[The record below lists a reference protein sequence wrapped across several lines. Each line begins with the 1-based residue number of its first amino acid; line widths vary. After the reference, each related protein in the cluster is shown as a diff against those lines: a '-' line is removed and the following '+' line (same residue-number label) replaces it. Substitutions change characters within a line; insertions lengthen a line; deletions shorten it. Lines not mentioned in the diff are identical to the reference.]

1 MGRERRTVGRNTV
14 DLKRAIIDLM
24 PGPLVR
30 TFASPYIAGKGIGA
44 GVSKADEIHTKHG
57 ICSTV
62 DLLAE
67 EVFSRED
74 VEATVQIYLRM
85 VEALKDRPFASISLK
100 PTSLGIN
107 ESEAYCQDNLR
118 RIVSAAATHGMHIT
132 LDMEDRHFTDVT
144 LRMFKAIR
152 NEFDNF
158 GIVLQS
164 RLFRTPEDI
173 KALHSKPCKVRICI
187 GIYREPADVALQDK
201 ADMKDK
207 LFELVQLLLDHGHYP
222 EIATHD
228 EPLIRRC
235 IAYLDKQG
243 VAKNAYEFQ
252 MLLGVPRSDIQQ
264 EIVKRGQIVRLY
276 VPFAEDWKYAVHY
289 LKRRLAANPAMAVM
303 VMKNMFSH

>member
-1 MGRERRTVGRNTV
+1 V
-14 DLKRAIIDLM
+14 DLKRTIIDLM

-30 TFASPYIAGKGIGA
+30 IFAAPYIAGKGISA
-44 GVSKADEIHTKHG
+44 GVSKADELNKKQG
-57 ICSTV
+57 IYSTV

-74 VEATVQIYLRM
+74 VEATVQVYLRM
-85 VEALKDRPFASISLK
+85 IEALKDRSYASISLK

-107 ESEAYCQDNLR
+107 ESEAYCQENLR
-118 RIVSAAATHGMHIT
+118 RIVSAAAVHGMHIT

-152 NEFDNF
+152 DEFDNF

-187 GIYREPADVALQDK
+187 GIYREPAEVALQDK
-201 ADMKDK
+201 ADMKAK

-228 EPLIRRC
+228 EVLVRRC
-235 IAYLDKQG
+235 MEHLDKQG
-243 VAKNAYEFQ
+243 VPKTAYEFQ
-252 MLLGVPRSDIQQ
+252 MLLGVPRHELQA
-264 EIVKRGQIVRLY
+264 EIVKRGQIIRLY
-276 VPFAEDWKYAVHY
+276 VPFAEDWKYAIHY
-289 LKRRLAANPAMAVM
+289 LKRRLAANPAMALM
-303 VMKNMFSH
+303 VMKNMFGS

>member
-1 MGRERRTVGRNTV
+1 M
-14 DLKRAIIDLM
+14 DLKRTILDLM
-24 PGPLVR
+24 PDFLVR
-30 TFASPYIAGKGIGA
+30 TFAAPYCAGKGIFS
-44 GVSKADEIHTKHG
+44 GVAKADEIHSKLG
-57 ICSTV
+57 LFSTV

-74 VEATVQIYLRM
+74 VEATVQVYLRM
-85 VEALKDRPFASISLK
+85 VEALKDHPFASISLK

-107 ESEAYCQDNLR
+107 ESEAYCQENLR
-118 RIVSAAATHGMHIT
+118 RIVAAAAIPGLHIT

-164 RLFRTPEDI
+164 RLFRTAEDI
-173 KALHSKPCKVRICI
+173 KALPTKPCKVRICI
-187 GIYREPADVALQDK
+187 GIYKEPAEVALQEK
-201 ADMKDK
+201 PDMKAK
-207 LFELVQLLLDHGHYP
+207 LFDHVQLLLDQGHYP

-235 IAYLDKQG
+235 MAHLDEHG
-243 VAKNAYEFQ
+243 VAKDAYEFQ
-252 MLLGVPRSDIQQ
+252 MLLGVPRTELQQ
-264 EIVKRGQIVRLY
+264 EIVKRGQTIRLY

-289 LKRRLAANPAMAVM
+289 LKRRLAANPAMALM
-303 VMKNMFSH
+303 VMKNMFGS

>member
-1 MGRERRTVGRNTV
+1 M

-24 PGPLVR
+24 PGRLVR
-30 TFASPYIAGKGIGA
+30 TFASPYIAGKGVGS
-44 GVSKADEIHTKHG
+44 GVAKADEIHAKQG
-57 ICSTV
+57 LYSTV

-67 EVFSRED
+67 EVFRRED
-74 VEATVQIYLRM
+74 VEATVQVYLRM
-85 VEALKDRPFASISLK
+85 IEALKDRPFASISLK

-118 RIVSAAATHGMHIT
+118 RIVAAAASHGLHIT

-144 LRMFKAIR
+144 LRMYKAIR

-164 RLFRTPEDI
+164 RLFRTAEDI
-173 KALHSKPCKVRICI
+173 KALHTKPCKVRICI
-187 GIYREPADVALQDK
+187 GIYREPSEVALQDK
-201 ADMKDK
+201 PDMKDK
-207 LFELVQLLLDHGHYP
+207 LFEYLQLLLDHGHYP

-235 IAYLDKQG
+235 IAHLDTRG
-243 VAKNAYEFQ
+243 VPKNAYEFQ
-252 MLLGVPRSDIQQ
+252 MLLGVPRSAIQQ
-264 EIVKRGQIVRLY
+264 EIVKRGQIMRLY

-289 LKRRLAANPAMAVM
+289 LKRRLAANPAMAGM
-303 VMKNMFSH
+303 VMKNTFGK

>member
-1 MGRERRTVGRNTV
+1 M
-14 DLKRAIIDLM
+14 DLKNTIIDLM

-30 TFASPYIAGKGIGA
+30 TFAAPYIAGKGIGS
-44 GVSKADEIHTKHG
+44 GVTKADELHARQG
-57 ICSTV
+57 LYSTV

-74 VEATVQIYLRM
+74 VEATVQVYLRM

-107 ESEAYCQDNLR
+107 ESEAYCQENLR
-118 RIVSAAATHGMHIT
+118 RIAAAAAIHGLHIT
-132 LDMEDRHFTDVT
+132 LDMEDSHFTDVT

-173 KALHSKPCKVRICI
+173 KTLHTKRCKVRICI

-201 ADMKDK
+201 ADMKAK
-207 LFELVQLLLDHGHYP
+207 LFEQVQLLLDHGHYP

-228 EPLIRRC
+228 EPLVRRC
-235 IAYLDKQG
+235 IAYLDQKG
-243 VAKNAYEFQ
+243 VPKDAYEFQ
-252 MLLGVPRSDIQQ
+252 MLLGVPRTELQQ

-289 LKRRLAANPAMAVM
+289 MKRRLAANPAMVLM
-303 VMKNMFSH
+303 VMKNMFGS